1 MALPT
6 IQNINPRK
14 NQRKHSEYKTT
25 TIVSGSKIKSK
36 RVPTLGFIK
45 YKTSNEYTLLL
56 QTSKINNETIKFK
69 NGKYYAIVNVVTD
82 YTPWPL

>member
-14 NQRKHSEYKTT
+14 NQRKHFRVQNNNNSVRVENK
-25 TIVSGSKIKSK
+25 KL